1 MHNVILFLVQVQKVP
16 GIVIFRFI
24 APLCFTNVSVFKSRL
39 AKASGVN
46 PAHFDRTIRPKGC
59 LEQGVNMV
67 SSKTSDNFY
76 YVQCIRSILKNTFYY
91 VYMYVRTIF

>member
-1 MHNVILFLVQVQKVP
+1 MHGVNLFFTQVRKIP

-39 AKASGVN
+39 AKASRVN

-67 SSKTSDNFY
+67 SIVKQVICMFNA
-76 YVQCIRSILKNTFYY
+76 
-91 VYMYVRTIF
+91 

>member
-1 MHNVILFLVQVQKVP
+1 MHCVNSFLIQVRKVP

-46 PAHFDRTIRPKGC
+46 PAHFDRTARPKGC

-67 SSKTSDNFY
+67 SSKA
-76 YVQCIRSILKNTFYY
+76 IHSILKNTFYY
-91 VYMYVRTIF
+91 VYTYVRTIF

>member
-1 MHNVILFLVQVQKVP
+1 MRGVNLFFTQVRKIP

-46 PAHFDRTIRPKGC
+46 PAHFDHTIRPKGC
-59 LEQGVNMV
+59 LEQGVNVV
-67 SSKTSDNFY
+67 SSKASDMH
-76 YVQCIRSILKNTFYY
+76 VQCIAF
-91 VYMYVRTIF
+91 

>member
-1 MHNVILFLVQVQKVP
+1 MHGVNLFFTQVRKIP

-59 LEQGVNMV
+59 LEQGVSMV
-67 SSKTSDNFY
+67 SIVKQVICMFNA
-76 YVQCIRSILKNTFYY
+76 
-91 VYMYVRTIF
+91 